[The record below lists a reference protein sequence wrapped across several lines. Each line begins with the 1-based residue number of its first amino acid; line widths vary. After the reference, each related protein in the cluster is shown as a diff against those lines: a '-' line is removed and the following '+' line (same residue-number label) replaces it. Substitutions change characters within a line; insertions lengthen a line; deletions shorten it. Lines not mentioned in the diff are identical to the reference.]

1 MTRKP
6 MPPSPRIMISAPFGC
21 RISRIDFAAFLSSP
35 GDMPSKMPTGL
46 RSMAAILLP
55 GRAYREFHHPYPAV
69 PAAVPTSPLRG
80 EVKFLEEM
88 GELAAQELA
97 ARLLVVRRHE
107 LLDSL
112 EPGVGERFGRLA
124 RRAQGLADHHQDP
137 LAEPHIFRPR

>member
-6 MPPSPRIMISAPFGC
+6 TPPSPRIMISAPSGC

-69 PAAVPTSPLRG
+69 PTAQPTSPLRG
-80 EVKFLEEM
+80 EVVKFLEEV

-97 ARLLVVRRHE
+97 ARLLVVRR
-107 LLDSL
+107 
-112 EPGVGERFGRLA
+112 
-124 RRAQGLADHHQDP
+124 
-137 LAEPHIFRPR
+137 